1 MYERSEIRAE
11 QSSLWLWALGAGF
24 ILIVLYF
31 VVSNETFQNVV
42 YSSLGVGSMLAI
54 LLGIRINK
62 PSARLGWYFVA
73 MSSGCFA
80 LADALS
86 DFQISTL
93 HQGVNSVSYADVFY
107 LAGYPLLFRGVAR
120 ITRQETGASRR
131 EERADSGIVALG
143 AFALLWQL
151 LMSPYLHDSLTSNL
165 DKLVN
170 LAYPVM
176 DVVLIYIVARTLLL
190 SRRRSVHLRLLMTAM
205 ITMFASDFIYDLLV
219 LHGRYTPGNGVDALF
234 LAEYVLIGVAAL
246 HPSMIDG
253 PPTDAGDNAKSAY
266 FRNQAPLVVVAGL
279 TPPVTLIIA
288 EIVGAPVNVVVLSS
302 IFIAIFLVSGFRL
315 GWLISRI
322 SAQSTQLEKSL
333 RELKDSYQQRDDL
346 EANLWHQALHD
357 PLTGLANRS
366 LLEDRLAL
374 ARARVVRQG
383 GTAAVLM
390 LDLDDFKDVNDTQG
404 HLVGDQ
410 LLIAITRRLAAVTRA
425 SDTLCRFGGDEFVY
439 LAEGLD
445 TREEIEELGARM
457 LRQFIEPFAIGE
469 LLLEQHASI
478 GIVICDQESNH
489 DVDYIRDA
497 DAAMYMAKKQRA
509 GSYVVFTPDMRER
522 AVSDF
527 SLVQDLR
534 NALARGSL
542 SMHYQPIVDL
552 RTMEIVGFEALMR
565 WLHPE
570 RGWVSPDVFIPLA
583 EKSDLIFDLGRFAL
597 REAMATAST
606 WTHIATPSRRLFVAV
621 NLSARQF
628 HDANTLDLI
637 QSILEEYVFEPGHLV
652 VEVTEYTALLDTT
665 ETVKVIARLASMG
678 VDLALDDFGTG
689 YSSLS
694 HLTMLRPAYI
704 KVDRSFISP
713 AMPSSQ
719 NDTLLEAIVSL
730 GHKLSISLLA
740 EGVETRGQF
749 QRLRALGCEFAQG
762 YVVSPAL
769 PANELAQLFDR
780 SFVEMLEVIV

>member
-24 ILIVLYF
+24 AVIALYF
-31 VVSNETFQNVV
+31 VISNGTIQNVV

-62 PSARLGWYFVA
+62 PSARVGWYFVA

-80 LADALS
+80 IADALS
-86 DFQISTL
+86 DFQISIF
-93 HQGVNSVSYADVFY
+93 HQGVNSASYADVFY
-107 LAGYPLLFRGVAR
+107 LAGYPLLFLGVAR

-143 AFALLWQL
+143 ALALLWQL

-165 DKLVN
+165 GKLVN

-190 SRRRSVHLRLLMTAM
+190 ARRRSAHLRLLMTAM
-205 ITMFASDFIYDLLV
+205 ITMFVSDFIYDLLV

-246 HPSMIDG
+246 HPSTVDG
-253 PPTDAGDNAKSAY
+253 PSIDAVDSAKSGY
-266 FRNQAPLVVVAGL
+266 VRSQAPLVVVAGL
-279 TPPVTLIIA
+279 TPPVTLIVA
-288 EIVGAPVNVVVLSS
+288 EIVGAPVNAVVLSS
-302 IFIAIFLVSGFRL
+302 IFIVIFLVSGFRL
-315 GWLISRI
+315 GWLINRL

-333 RELKDSYQQRDDL
+333 RELKDSYQKRDDL

-374 ARARVVRQG
+374 ARARVARQG

-390 LDLDDFKDVNDTQG
+390 LDLVDFKDVNDTQG

-410 LLIAITRRLAAVTRA
+410 LLIAIARRLGAVTRA

-445 TREEIEELGARM
+445 TREEIEELGARV

-469 LLLEQHASI
+469 FLLEQHASI
-478 GIVICDQESNH
+478 GIVICDQENDH

-534 NALARGSL
+534 NALSQGNL

-552 RTMEIVGFEALMR
+552 RTVEIVGFEALMR
-565 WLHPE
+565 WHHPQ

-606 WTHIATPSRRLFVAV
+606 WAHIATSSRQLFVAV

-652 VEVTEYTALLDTT
+652 VEVTEHTALLDTT

-713 AMPSSQ
+713 AVPSSQ

-740 EGVETRGQF
+740 EGVETRDQF

-769 PANELAQLFDR
+769 PASELAQLFER
-780 SFVEMLEVIV
+780 AFAEVLEANV